1 MNNNSKNT
9 EKEIFNLWE
18 KAGDSLNNQ
27 QQLNKENMETLLNTT
42 SSEFSR
48 SQKKLLKADAIFKVV
63 LIFGFIVISAFNL
76 ANLFVLAASLI
87 CIIIGT
93 IAIKQE
99 RLLLDGLHELN
110 DFNGNIRDQLEKDIQ
125 FYRSNILKYPL
136 VLATS
141 VFLFYIL
148 GSLTYHGIKYEV
160 IRPIEDL
167 EDGIVLLSLLMISF
181 IFAFVVY
188 YPFFRTRIK
197 YLNSLLKDIDQD
209 DKISRHIDSEKARKK
224 RTTILTSILIIAG
237 IVILIALIIAI
248 L

>member
-1 MNNNSKNT
+1 M
-9 EKEIFNLWE
+9 I
-18 KAGDSLNNQ
+18 
-27 QQLNKENMETLLNTT
+27 
-42 SSEFSR
+42 
-48 SQKKLLKADAIFKVV
+48 
-63 LIFGFIVISAFNL
+63 
-76 ANLFVLAASLI
+76 
-87 CIIIGT
+87 
-93 IAIKQE
+93 
-99 RLLLDGLHELN
+99 DGLHELN

-125 FYRSNILKYPL
+125 FYRSNIFRYPL

-188 YPFFRTRIK
+188 YPFFRTRIN

-209 DKISRHIDSEKARKK
+209 DKISRHIDSEKTRKK
-224 RTTILTSILIIAG
+224 RMAILTSILIIAG
-237 IVILIALIIAI
+237 ILILIALIITI